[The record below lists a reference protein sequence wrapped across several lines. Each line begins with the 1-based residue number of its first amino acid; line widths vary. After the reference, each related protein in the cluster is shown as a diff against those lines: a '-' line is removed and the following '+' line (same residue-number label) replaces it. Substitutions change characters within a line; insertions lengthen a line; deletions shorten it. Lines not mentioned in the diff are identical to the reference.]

1 MTKKIK
7 LKRTLVPIDK
17 LVTMAEMGLGAVR
30 PLNKEK
36 RAWINKLK
44 KDELF
49 DPILVTPIK
58 DSGYYL
64 LTDGWHRVQAA
75 KALKHKEI
83 EALTIPADIGLSMAK
98 ANKILRD
105 LYAFEL
111 GPILFKPTL
120 SGSNQTF
127 RSNLEGALSYFVGNN
142 AKYPMDDGFGINSW
156 HKFDSKTSDIF
167 IEDDIAMW
175 MGWVTLTNSIGD
187 IVKVDKSWVY
197 KKMSNGNLKI
207 VLHHSSLPYKY

>member
-7 LKRTLVPIDK
+7 LKRITVPIDK

-36 RAWINKLK
+36 RGWINKLK
-44 KDELF
+44 KQSEPF

-75 KALKHKEI
+75 KAMKEKEI
-83 EALTIPADIGLSMAK
+83 DAITLPADVGLSMAK

-105 LYAFEL
+105 IDREY
-111 GPILFKPTL
+111 GFKL
-120 SGSNQTF
+120 
-127 RSNLEGALSYFVGNN
+127 
-142 AKYPMDDGFGINSW
+142 KC
-156 HKFDSKTSDIF
+156 SDI
-167 IEDDIAMW
+167 
-175 MGWVTLTNSIGD
+175 IGQWAFYQD
-187 IVKVDKSWVY
+187 
-197 KKMSNGNLKI
+197 
-207 VLHHSSLPYKY
+207 

>member
-36 RAWINKLK
+36 RGWISTLVK
-44 KDELF
+44 KGIW

-75 KALKHKEI
+75 KKLKQKEI
-83 EALTIPADIGLSMAK
+83 EALPLPAEIGLSMAK

-105 LYAFEL
+105 IDREY
-111 GPILFKPTL
+111 GFKL
-120 SGSNQTF
+120 
-127 RSNLEGALSYFVGNN
+127 
-142 AKYPMDDGFGINSW
+142 KC
-156 HKFDSKTSDIF
+156 SDI
-167 IEDDIAMW
+167 
-175 MGWVTLTNSIGD
+175 IGQWAFYQD
-187 IVKVDKSWVY
+187 
-197 KKMSNGNLKI
+197 
-207 VLHHSSLPYKY
+207 

>member
-7 LKRTLVPIDK
+7 VKRISVPINK

-44 KDELF
+44 KQKEAF

-75 KALKHKEI
+75 KAMKEKEI
-83 EALTIPADIGLSMAK
+83 DALSLPADIGLNMAK

-105 LYAFEL
+105 IDREY
-111 GPILFKPTL
+111 GFKL
-120 SGSNQTF
+120 
-127 RSNLEGALSYFVGNN
+127 
-142 AKYPMDDGFGINSW
+142 KC
-156 HKFDSKTSDIF
+156 SDI
-167 IEDDIAMW
+167 
-175 MGWVTLTNSIGD
+175 IG
-187 IVKVDKSWVY
+187 
-197 KKMSNGNLKI
+197 
-207 VLHHSSLPYKY
+207 